1 MKVKDI
7 MTAHPACC
15 TPGDTAQRAAELMKE
30 HDCGLIPVVEDTSGN
45 QLVAVVTDR
54 DLALRVLARGKG
66 ADSPV
71 RDAMTDGPDAVHP
84 DDDVSRVEEIMS
96 RAQVR
101 RVPVVDADN
110 KIVGI
115 VAQAD
120 LARADQGVSDRKVG
134 QVVEDI
140 SRPR

>member
-1 MKVKDI
+1 MKVKEI
-7 MTAHPACC
+7 MTVHPACC

-30 HDCGLIPVVEDTSGN
+30 HDCGLIPVVEDTSTN

-66 ADSPV
+66 ADAPV

-84 DDDVSRVEEIMS
+84 DDDVSRVEDIMT

-101 RVPVVDADN
+101 RVPVVDAGN
-110 KIVGI
+110 TVVGI

-120 LARADQGVSDRKVG
+120 LARADRGVSDRKVG
-134 QVVEDI
+134 EVVEEI

>member
-15 TPGDTAQRAAELMKE
+15 TAGDTAQRAAELMKE

-45 QLVAVVTDR
+45 RLVAVVTDR

-66 ADSPV
+66 ADAPV

-110 KIVGI
+110 KVVGI

-120 LARADQGVSDRKVG
+120 LAQADQGVSDRKVG
-134 QVVEDI
+134 EVVEDI